1 MCSGLV
7 AVLLRSIFAVL
18 FFLLCLAAVF
28 VAVWFGPWCFLVVA
42 VLLLTFCCL
51 FAVVSLSCCCCLVAV
66 LCTRVFAWPES
77 YVAILRLRPSVNGK
91 DDSIINR
98 ATATGPQHATF
109 DLLNCWGV
117 LVTQQSW
124 LIVAICRKASGCAFA
139 RASRSRRPPCSR
151 RRTFLSVKV
160 LLPPVDKGSILA
172 IGPGNLGHL
181 RPGSCLWAGALLIC
195 LS

>member
-1 MCSGLV
+1 M
-7 AVLLRSIFAVL
+7 
-18 FFLLCLAAVF
+18 LCLAAVF

-139 RASRSRRPPCSR
+139 RASLRLSRFHRCSVRWQPQTSMQSSKNVSLCKSSTSASRQRFYPRYRSRKSWPSATRQ
-151 RRTFLSVKV
+151 LSVGRRAFDMPLLNV
-160 LLPPVDKGSILA
+160 LISL
-172 IGPGNLGHL
+172 
-181 RPGSCLWAGALLIC
+181 
-195 LS
+195 